1 MFHPSSWCRPA
12 RRSAVLLGLVG
23 SLTLAS
29 SLSGAAARQTYNL
42 PADAAERSLRAFSA
56 RSGVQVIFPTELT
69 AGVRTAPVQGEFT
82 PSEALE
88 RMLAGTNLTAVLDQK
103 TGNITLRRT
112 SDSAGAKKQAD
123 SAETASAATRSAS
136 ASARAAERTQDYVV
150 QLSEFVINAE
160 ASQGYF
166 TANTISGTRIAEQIK
181 NLPLNVSVL
190 TAEFLRDAAIY
201 DVDSILQWT
210 ASNTGPNNPRIRGL
224 QSNTR
229 VNGFEGSERDDAIS
243 IGRVEVIKGPG
254 AIISGSGAPGGIV
267 NVLTK
272 RPTRANRLRT
282 AQVFNDRGFS
292 RTELDLD
299 YKLNEQLSARV
310 AAARVSEKGF
320 SSQRVKQE
328 WDDYKKTEYTW
339 FGVVEWRPTRKLT
352 ITGDI
357 TYLTQDRPFRD
368 QPGVRWDNYGTIAPA
383 AGQPAVYLIEP
394 PFNYP
399 KSFGLSG
406 PDAIDDIHNTL
417 FNVEAV
423 QQFTDDLQLRVVA
436 NGKRRSRLIFGP
448 AFTGLVTAN
457 AALVAQNPAQNLV
470 AGERY
475 LSTRW
480 DWSEQVNPQSY
491 NYEFNLLWKSRL
503 GEVLENKVLFGGN
516 YGEGSGWSQNG
527 RSRLPGS
534 TTEQRYFYRLGD
546 TAPNVRRPADLNMVF
561 DPHSALNSTEQ
572 RNAFLVHQGKWQGG
586 KWHTMLGLFYY
597 DFANEQFT
605 NNLPVVAKQDG
616 MNPQIGAVR
625 QLNDWLSAYA
635 IYAKSIQGQSRR
647 NSRGEVLPPFKGT
660 NYEAGLKLETADNRY
675 SGTISV
681 FHTDFVGRQFNDP
694 TVPDITGSINP
705 GELVSSGED
714 RSRGL
719 DTEFVFTPVPRW
731 QVVLG
736 YAYLDTE
743 VVKDVSNRPE
753 RIGQRFN
760 NHSFHNY
767 SLWTRYNFG
776 TNELL
781 RGFSVGGGIRGDS
794 GAIRQYVTIAGVP
807 VAAEDT
813 TDPYVELFLGY
824 ERRIGCGRLMTT
836 LNLKNLTRTDRYS
849 SQFRAGTNQPYF
861 VWRDPVEPF
870 LRVAFEY

>member
-1 MFHPSSWCRPA
+1 MSRPSFWPRHVSRTL
-12 RRSAVLLGLVG
+12 AVVGLVCT
-23 SLTLAS
+23 LTGGPVL
-29 SLSGAAARQTYNL
+29 GAARTSRQIFSL
-42 PADAAERSLRAFSA
+42 PAAAAEKALRAFSA
-56 RSGVQVIFPTELT
+56 QSGVQVIFPTDLA
-69 AGVRTAPVQGEFT
+69 AGIRTAAVHGEFT
-82 PSEALE
+82 ASEALE
-88 RMLAGTNLTAVLDQK
+88 RMLAGTNLEAVVDQK
-103 TGNITLRRT
+103 TGNLRIRR
-112 SDSAGAKKQAD
+112 AD
-123 SAETASAATRSAS
+123 ARPPRKTARGRNRAPAAAVSPIAPGRPPS
-136 ASARAAERTQDYVV
+136 RADGEVV

-166 TANTISGTRIAEQIK
+166 TANTISGTRMAEQIRD
-181 NLPLNVSVL
+181 LPLNVSVL

-272 RPTRANRLRT
+272 RPTRANRYRL

-299 YKLNEQLSARV
+299 FKLNDQLSARV
-310 AAARVSEKGF
+310 AAARVAERGF

-328 WDDYKKTEYTW
+328 WDDYRRDESTW
-339 FGVVEWRPTRKLT
+339 FGVVEWRPTRNLT

-357 TYLTQDRPFRD
+357 TYLTQDRTFRD
-368 QPGVRWDNYGTIAPA
+368 QPGARWDHYGRIAPA
-383 AGQPAVYLIEP
+383 AGEAAVYLIEA

-399 KSFGLSG
+399 RSFGLSG

-417 FNVEAV
+417 LNLEAV
-423 QQFTDDLQLRVVA
+423 HQFTDDLQLRIVA
-436 NGKRRSRLIFGP
+436 NGKRRARLLFGP
-448 AFTGLVTAN
+448 GPTGLVTAT
-457 AALVAQNPAQNLV
+457 AALVAQNPGQGLV
-470 AGERY
+470 EGERY

-480 DWSEQVNPQSY
+480 NWSEQVNPQSY

-503 GEVLENKVLFGGN
+503 GELLESKVLLGAN

-527 RSRLPGS
+527 RSVRPG
-534 TTEQRYFYRLGD
+534 TTSEQRFYSRLGD
-546 TAPNVRRPADLNMVF
+546 PAPNVRRPAGLNLGF
-561 DPHSALNSTEQ
+561 DSRGALNRTEQ
-572 RNAFLVHQGKWQGG
+572 RNAFLVHQGRWRGG

-597 DFANEQFT
+597 DFMNEQSA
-605 NNLPVVAKQDG
+605 NNVPVVAEQDG

-635 IYAKSIQGQSRR
+635 IYARSIQGQSRR
-647 NSRGEVLPPFKGT
+647 NSRNEVLPPFKGT
-660 NYEAGLKLETADNRY
+660 NFEVGFKLETSDSRY
-675 SGTISV
+675 SGTVSL
-681 FHTDFVGRQFNDP
+681 FHTDFIGRQFNDP
-694 TVPDITGSINP
+694 TIPDITGSTTP
-705 GELVSSGED
+705 GERVSSGED

-719 DTEFVFTPVPRW
+719 DMEFVFTPMPRW
-731 QVVLG
+731 QLILG
-736 YAYLDTE
+736 YAFLDTE
-743 VVKDVSNRPE
+743 IVKDVANRPE
-753 RIGQRFN
+753 RVGQRFN
-760 NHSFHNY
+760 NHAFHNY
-767 SLWTRYNFG
+767 AVWTRYNFASG
-776 TNELL
+776 GPL
-781 RGFSVGGGIRGDS
+781 RGFAVGGGIRGDS
-794 GAIRQYVTIAGVP
+794 GAIRQYVTIGDAP

-813 TDPYVELFLGY
+813 TDPYLELFLGY
-824 ERRIGCGRLMTT
+824 ERRIGRGRLITT

-849 SQFRAGTNQPYF
+849 SFYRPGTNQPYM